1 MHWNNKKSE
10 YLFKFLN
17 QLEII
22 SSLTCTY
29 LYIKFTHSK
38 MFNNKVRHLLD
49 GDKENRMS
57 SIILRKKK
65 KKIEQLL
72 L

>member
-1 MHWNNKKSE
+1 
-10 YLFKFLN
+10 
-17 QLEII
+17 
-22 SSLTCTY
+22 
-29 LYIKFTHSK
+29 

-65 KKIEQLL
+65 KNRTTTFINFKQK
-72 L
+72 